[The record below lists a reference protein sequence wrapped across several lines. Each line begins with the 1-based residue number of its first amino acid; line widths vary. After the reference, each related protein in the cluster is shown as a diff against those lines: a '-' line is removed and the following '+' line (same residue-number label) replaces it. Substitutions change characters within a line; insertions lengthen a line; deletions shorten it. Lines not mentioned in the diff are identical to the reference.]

1 MPNKGSG
8 RPPLWSANM
17 IGTKMLMTRMMA
29 LVAMSTLPLVA
40 QAAEAPSGMPQLR
53 FGEPALLGMV
63 VWLVVIFGLLYY
75 LVSVYLL
82 PPVSEVL
89 ADRAAR
95 IATDLTAARDT
106 KSEADA
112 AIRTTRR
119 AMAEARSLAQVEIA
133 AAVQAAETDTHA
145 REDAATA
152 SLAARTA
159 EAEARIGQ
167 SRDRAMGALREV
179 ATDTA
184 VALVARLGV
193 TASPAL
199 VGSAVDTALGQ
210 RAA

>member
-1 MPNKGSG
+1 M
-8 RPPLWSANM
+8 M
-17 IGTKMLMTRMMA
+17 MTRLLA
-29 LVAMSTLPLVA
+29 LIAMIALPFAA
-40 QAAEAPSGMPQLR
+40 QAAGAPSGMPQLR

-63 VWLVVIFGLLYY
+63 VWLIVIFGLLYY
-75 LVSVYLL
+75 VVSVYLL

-95 IATDLTAARDT
+95 IADDLTTARDT

-112 AIRTTRR
+112 AIRATRR
-119 AMAEARSLAQVEIA
+119 AMAEARSHAQSEVA
-133 AAVQAAETDTHA
+133 AAVQAAEADTQA
-145 REDAATA
+145 KAAA
-152 SLAARTA
+152 AAAILAARTA

-179 ATDTA
+179 ATETT

-193 TASPAL
+193 KAPPAV
-199 VGSAVDTALGQ
+199 VGSAVDAALAQ